1 MNAQAKG
8 ITLAASDGSGQPATF
23 PGYLLLNAERFAS
36 RPAMRHKDLGIWQS
50 WTWVELRDD
59 IRAFSLGLQALGLKK
74 GDKVA
79 IIGQNRPRLYWTF
92 AAVQALGGVPV
103 PVYGD
108 SVAEEMVYVLN
119 HAEVRFAV
127 CQDQEQVD
135 KVLSMGDELRHLE
148 KMVYDEVRGLRDYDH
163 TNLHPIDGVIEAGR
177 EIFKSK
183 GDAEWRATIAAA
195 KGSDLAVMLY
205 TSGTTGRPKGVML
218 SHDNLAISSRNGN
231 AFDRLDETEE
241 TLAYLPLAW
250 VGDHIFSYGQHYT
263 AGYCVCCP
271 ESPETVDSD
280 RREIAPTYF
289 FAPPRVFENM
299 LTSVMVRMEDA
310 GNFKKKMFHNF
321 MEHARRVGEP
331 ILNGESV
338 GTWDRFKYFLGE
350 LLVYGPLK
358 NRMGFTRMKVGYTAG
373 EAIGPE
379 IFSFYRSLGLNL
391 KQLYGQTEACVY
403 VTAQPDGEIRPD
415 TVGRPSP
422 DVEIRIDENTGE
434 VLYRSPGVFV
444 GYYKND
450 EATRETKTADGWVH
464 TGDAGFFDAEGHL
477 KIIDRAKD
485 VGKLKS
491 GDMFAPKYIEN
502 KLKFFPNIKEAVA
515 FGDGRDYCAVFVNID
530 LTSVGNWAERNN
542 IAYASYQ
549 ELAQHPQVY
558 KAIEE
563 HVDQVNQDLASE
575 EMMAGS
581 QIRRFLVLHKELDAD
596 DGELTRT
603 QKVRRSFIAERYAP
617 LIEALYD
624 GTEKK
629 FVETEVTFEDGRKG
643 KISANVEIRDMKQHP
658 PSFEP
663 EKRPDNHKEAAE

>member
-1 MNAQAKG
+1 MTTQTNGRKSNLNSAG
-8 ITLAASDGSGQPATF
+8 EELDTF
-23 PGYLLLNAERFAS
+23 PKYLLENAKRFQS
-36 RPAMRHKDLGIWQS
+36 RPAMRHKDLGVWQS
-50 WTWVELRDD
+50 WTWLELLGE
-59 IRAFSLGLQALGLKK
+59 IRAYSMGLAALGLKE

-92 AAVQALGGVPV
+92 AAVQALGAIPV

-119 HAEVRFAV
+119 HAEVKFAV
-127 CQDQEQVD
+127 CQDQEQVY
-135 KVLSMGDELRHLE
+135 KVLSMGDEVKTLSKIL
-148 KMVYDEVRGLRDYDH
+148 YDEIRGLRDYDH
-163 TNLHPIDGVIEAGR
+163 TDLHSLDGVEALGQADY
-177 EIFKSK
+177 EAN
-183 GDAEWRATIAAA
+183 GDKFWLESINKA
-195 KGSDLAVMLY
+195 KGADLAVMLY

-218 SHDNLAISSRNGN
+218 SYDNLLISAMN
-231 AFDRLDETEE
+231 ANSFDNLDESEE

-271 ESPETVDSD
+271 ESPDTADGD

-289 FAPPRVFENM
+289 FAPPRVFEIM
-299 LTSVMVRMEDA
+299 LTNVIVQMQDA
-310 GNFKKKMFHNF
+310 GKTKQKMFDYF
-321 MEHARRVGEP
+321 MEHARKVGEP

-338 GTWDRFKYFLGE
+338 GAFDRFKYFLGE
-350 LLVYGPLK
+350 LFVYGPLK
-358 NRMGFTRMKVGYTAG
+358 NRMGLSRMKVGYTAG

-391 KQLYGQTEACVY
+391 KQLYGQTEASVY
-403 VTAQPDGEIRPD
+403 VTAQPDGEIRAD

-422 DVEIRIDENTGE
+422 DVEIKIAESGE
-434 VLYRSPGVFV
+434 VLYKSPGVFV

-450 EATRETKTADGWVH
+450 DATKETKTADGWVH
-464 TGDAGFFDAEGHL
+464 TGDAGFFDKEGHL
-477 KIIDRAKD
+477 RIIDRAKD
-485 VGKLKS
+485 VGKLKT
-491 GDMFAPKYIEN
+491 GDIFAPKYIEN

-515 FGDGRDYCAVFVNID
+515 FGDGRDTCAVFVNID

-549 ELAQHPQVY
+549 ELAQHPEVY
-558 KAIEE
+558 KTIEE
-563 HVDQVNQDLASE
+563 HVDQVNRDLASE

-581 QIRRFLVLHKELDAD
+581 QISRFLVLHKELDAD

-617 LIEALYD
+617 LIDALYD
-624 GTEKK
+624 GSNEKY
-629 FVETEVTFEDGRKG
+629 VETEVVFEDGRKG
-643 KISANVEIRDMKQHP
+643 KISATVEIRDMKFHQP
-658 PSFEP
+658 TFV
-663 EKRPDNHKEAAE
+663 KEAAE